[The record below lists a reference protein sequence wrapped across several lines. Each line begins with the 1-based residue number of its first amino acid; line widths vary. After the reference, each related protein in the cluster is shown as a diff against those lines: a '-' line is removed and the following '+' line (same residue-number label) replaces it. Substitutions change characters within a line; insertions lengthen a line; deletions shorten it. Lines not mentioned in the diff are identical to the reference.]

1 MNGEPH
7 YGTSNNGQTHFGWGD
22 PIPKRKRAKGPH
34 LFYGV
39 LVGTPTSDLLAHR
52 GQAYC
57 REYRL
62 PRAWLTPAQQMH
74 ISLISLGDGRDN
86 DAIDAACCIGSL
98 IQAKP
103 FDVCFDRLSAFGGGA
118 LVLRSSDHSPA
129 LQDFWRKLSAIVHD
143 SPLQPFVTNSLEPH
157 VTLLRDRGRV
167 RGIQERLVE
176 PVTWTIRSFALIR
189 SYEGKYEFPGTWQL
203 NGQDDAHAV
212 M

>member
-7 YGTSNNGQTHFGWGD
+7 YGTSNNGQTYFGWGD

-74 ISLISLGDGRDN
+74 IRLISLGDGRDK

-118 LVLRSSDHSPA
+118 ANRPGPQGQPPGSYADYNRTQSPA
-129 LQDFWRKLSAIVHD
+129 SIATGSFGTASSNAVPGQMNHGMRGAIAPPASHPD
-143 SPLQPFVTNSLEPH
+143 A
-157 VTLLRDRGRV
+157 
-167 RGIQERLVE
+167 I
-176 PVTWTIRSFALIR
+176 
-189 SYEGKYEFPGTWQL
+189 KYR
-203 NGQDDAHAV
+203 A
-212 M
+212 

>member
-129 LQDFWRKLSAIVHD
+129 LQDFWRKLSAFVDD
-143 SPLQPFVTNSLEPH
+143 SPLKSFVTNSLEPH
-157 VTLLRDRGRV
+157 VTLLRDRASLPK
-167 RGIQERLVE
+167 IPERLVE
-176 PVTWTIRSFALIR
+176 PVGWTVHGFALIH
-189 SYEGKYEFPGTWQL
+189 SHEGKYKLPGTWQL
-203 NGQDDAHAV
+203 DGQDDALAV